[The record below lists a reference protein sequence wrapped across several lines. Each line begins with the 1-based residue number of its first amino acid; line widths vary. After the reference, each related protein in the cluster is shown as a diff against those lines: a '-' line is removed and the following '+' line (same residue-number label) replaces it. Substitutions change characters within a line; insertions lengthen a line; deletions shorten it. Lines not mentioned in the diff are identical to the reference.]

1 MGSSRAV
8 LAILYA
14 GVFATFAHA
23 QASLDYAARSVGS
36 AVGSGPGDMFV
47 GACPIDGSVVNCVH
61 QYYPTL
67 FNASLVGILFGVAF
81 LLVPKNKF

>member
-1 MGSSRAV
+1 MSSSRAV
-8 LAILYA
+8 AAALYG
-14 GVFATFAHA
+14 GVFATLANA

-36 AVGSGPGDMFV
+36 VLANGPGDIYV
-47 GACPIDGSVVNCVH
+47 GACPVNGSVVNCVH
-61 QYYPTL
+61 QYYPTV